1 MPCGCMGGNIRHS
14 PRGALMRHTENRAAM
29 ESDGPAAEPAAPETA
44 GPDGYGLGPLDAAD
58 AAFRALTTGPRPLAL
73 NPARLAGGLPDQP
86 VPLGEL
92 KALLLHPATPATARN
107 KVWAE
112 LVRRARTGAPA
123 GVVGLTGVAL
133 PGLRRAVAA
142 PSAAYRGEVEDLQTE
157 VLTGFLAAM
166 RGLDPDD
173 LDRAP
178 LS

>member
-1 MPCGCMGGNIRHS
+1 MCHLGKP
-14 PRGALMRHTENRAAM
+14 AAM
-29 ESDGPAAEPAAPETA
+29 ASGGPATDPAAPETA
-44 GPDGYGLGPLDAAD
+44 GPDGYGLGPLD
-58 AAFRALTTGPRPLAL
+58 
-73 NPARLAGGLPDQP
+73 
-86 VPLGEL
+86 
-92 KALLLHPATPATARN
+92 
-107 KVWAE
+107 
-112 LVRRARTGAPA
+112 PA

-178 LS
+178 LASRLCWAAWRAGQALAPCRHGSSPAGLLT